1 MTIQTFLVEVYSTA
15 TIAIVAITKDLPV
28 PVGIIQIRLSYVA
41 RLAKAYRAIA
51 CYKAVG
57 LIFEISKTDR

>member
-1 MTIQTFLVEVYSTA
+1 MQTFLIEVCSTA
-15 TIAIVAITKDLPV
+15 SIAIVAITKDLPV
-28 PVGIIQIRLSYVA
+28 PVGIIQICLSCVA

-57 LIFEISKTDR
+57 LILEISKTDR